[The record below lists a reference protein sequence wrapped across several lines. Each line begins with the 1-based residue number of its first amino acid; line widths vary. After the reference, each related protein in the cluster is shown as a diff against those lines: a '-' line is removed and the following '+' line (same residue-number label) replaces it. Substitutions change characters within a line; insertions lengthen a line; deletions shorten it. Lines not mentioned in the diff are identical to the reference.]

1 MHRSV
6 CVSFSFSLLYSL
18 SAAFHR
24 LPAAIIVPCPRQ
36 SENEAKPE
44 LLCDP
49 QEFVLTLFGVA
60 QFLWYLLSDC
70 QNGPDRAERCV
81 TACRMICLTDVLKQ
95 HSPSF
100 IFETLTKSLFCG
112 TINTEI
118 QTLLSLISFRL
129 ARYTSHRRRYP
140 VWKRARSRTF
150 ATAWHKYRNP
160 SGSTLFEWFRRD
172 FRFYQMIRCVP
183 VILSHCLQH
192 RHTSCRSGFHI
203 VPSSSV
209 QAP

>member
-18 SAAFHR
+18 SAEFHR

-70 QNGPDRAERCV
+70 QNSPDRAELRV
-81 TACRMICLTDVLKQ
+81 TACRMICLTGVLKQ
-95 HSPSF
+95 HFPSF
-100 IFETLTKSLFCG
+100 ISETLTKPLFCG

-140 VWKRARSRTF
+140 DWRRAHWSTSASKFNKLRMENE
-150 ATAWHKYRNP
+150 RNCP
-160 SGSTLFEWFRRD
+160 KGGYSLSKS
-172 FRFYQMIRCVP
+172 QIS
-183 VILSHCLQH
+183 ILCFVRQH
-192 RHTSCRSGFHI
+192 
-203 VPSSSV
+203 V
-209 QAP
+209 